1 MATPL
6 NDEILDLIPW
16 ETAPELP
23 QGHREIK
30 FRGGT
35 IRIPERGFIDANEAE
50 HIRRADPQ
58 NGLFVL
64 LTEAAA
70 EIAKRETQAAA
81 EIAKR
86 EGVGDGGDGE
96 ELSPRLVYGFLLKLQ
111 AAELGI
117 TARLTEQEH
126 AWQVR
131 HSALI
136 AETMAQGRVLHNR
149 VAIASATV
157 MLRRVKPEWSD
168 DQTMRLPTPLISA
181 LHAFEADEER
191 AGAPPADPAAESA
204 QLEDALGKLEK
215 ATRSIAT
222 GHDGPTSSGPA
233 GDSGP
238 APPSSA
244 ANGSAGSPPP
254 TSLRRSRKASK
265 PKGISSIVPN

>member
-23 QGHREIK
+23 QGHHEIE

-35 IRIPERGFIDANEAE
+35 IRIPVRGFIDANEAE

-64 LTEAAA
+64 LT
-70 EIAKRETQAAA
+70 QAAA

-86 EGVGDGGDGE
+86 EGVGDGEDGE

-117 TARLTEQEH
+117 TARLTEQEQ

-157 MLRRVKPEWSD
+157 MLRRIKPEWSD
-168 DQTMRLPTPLISA
+168 EQTMRLPTPLISA

-191 AGAPPADPAAESA
+191 AGAPPADPAAEAA
-204 QLEDALGKLEK
+204 QLEDALGKLEE

-222 GHDGPTSSGPA
+222 GHDGPISSGPA

-244 ANGSAGSPPP
+244 ASGSAGSPPP
-254 TSLRRSRKASK
+254 TSSRRSRKASK
-265 PKGISSIVPN
+265 PRGITSTALN